1 MKPMRNFIV
10 SSQALPLSLEKQTT
24 GIFPVETSNQS
35 LTTVQSA
42 TKFNTMAN
50 QSLTTVQSATKFNS
64 MSNQRYNKCNCAKAY
79 EQHWKAG
86 FCNSVS
92 DLFRRNLKLGA
103 ADSWALMPCKD
114 NFSESTI

>member
-1 MKPMRNFIV
+1 MRNFIV

-24 GIFPVETSNQS
+24 GIFPVET
-35 LTTVQSA
+35 
-42 TKFNTMAN
+42 FNAG
-50 QSLTTVQSATKFNS
+50 
-64 MSNQRYNKCNCAKAY
+64 MSNQRYTKCNCAKAY

-103 ADSWALMPCKD
+103 ADSWALMPCQD
-114 NFSESTI
+114 NFSESTIYNSFF